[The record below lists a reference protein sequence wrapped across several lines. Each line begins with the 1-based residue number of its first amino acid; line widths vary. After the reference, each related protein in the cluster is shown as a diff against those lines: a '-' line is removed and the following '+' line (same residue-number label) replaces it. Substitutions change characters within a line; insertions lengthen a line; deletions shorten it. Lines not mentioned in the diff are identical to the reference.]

1 MSFLDD
7 ASFKTGL
14 INLQKEMITKEDEA
28 YEYWAEEMV
37 KLVKAYIKS
46 SKVTVKSGIKVATT
60 GTATAQSGT
69 TTSTGEGTIS

>member
-7 ASFKTGL
+7 VSFKEGL
-14 INLQKEMITKEDEA
+14 INLQKEMIAKEDEA

-46 SKVTVKSGIKVATT
+46 GKVTVKSGIKVATT